1 MTKFIPSVGNF
12 ALLFIT
18 ELSHP
23 SLALILS
30 FIITFLAVKI
40 CFFAP
45 PQIDYLVKEAY
56 IHISIIMVL
65 YGMRGER
72 L

>member
-18 ELSHP
+18 ELSHS
-23 SLALILS
+23 SLPLILN
-30 FIITFLAVKI
+30 FVIIFLAVKM
-40 CFFAP
+40 CFFP
-45 PQIDYLVKEAY
+45 TEIDYLEKEAY